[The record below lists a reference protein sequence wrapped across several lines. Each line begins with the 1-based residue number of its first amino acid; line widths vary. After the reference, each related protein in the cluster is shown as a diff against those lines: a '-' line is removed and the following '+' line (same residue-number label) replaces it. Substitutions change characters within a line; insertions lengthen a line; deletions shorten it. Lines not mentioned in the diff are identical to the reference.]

1 MRSTRTPPQP
11 RFELQPSQTVSTPN
25 WQRCDVYGSLSLP
38 LAIMLW
44 RRAVEIPL
52 LMREISGVSM
62 FLVTGSA
69 SWLRVLVSR
78 LVSGWLVV
86 WTDLFFL
93 GDEGVLS
100 ELAKLTWSLF
110 WRFVLAFVNGS
121 SWLIGLALGTGFT
134 CG

>member
-1 MRSTRTPPQP
+1 
-11 RFELQPSQTVSTPN
+11 
-25 WQRCDVYGSLSLP
+25 
-38 LAIMLW
+38 MLW
-44 RRAVEIPL
+44 RRAVGIPQ

-62 FLVTGSA
+62 FLVTGSV

-86 WTDLFFL
+86 WTDLLFL

-100 ELAKLTWSLF
+100 ELTKLTWSLF

-121 SWLIGLALGTGFT
+121 SWLIGLALDTGFT